1 MIQTL
6 EELEALSEALNAK
19 RNEVEEE
26 INVCVGTTCLA
37 IGAEAI
43 KENLETCLA
52 KKTAGKSCKVRP
64 VGCNGLCAQGPLV
77 MVNST
82 SDAHCE
88 VVYEKVKPEDAAHIA
103 DCTTGSQDADCVKDL
118 VCQTNIPFF
127 TKQKKIVLENA
138 GYIDPDSLDDYIA
151 RQGYHALFKA
161 LTDMSPEGVIEEVR
175 TSGLR
180 GRGGG
185 GYPTGLKWES
195 VAKAISN
202 QKFVICNGDE
212 GDPGAFMDR
221 AIMES
226 DPHRILEGMALCGYA
241 VGADTGYIY
250 VRAEYPLAVER
261 LKKAIKE
268 AEKRGLLGSKIAQT
282 PFSFHVEV
290 RLGGGAF
297 VCGEATALITSI
309 EGNRGNPRQKPP
321 HLSDHGLWAQPT
333 VLNNVETFANIA
345 PILRNGGEW
354 YAQFGTEKSK
364 GTKVFALTG
373 QVKHTGLV
381 EVPMGMTLRE
391 LIYDVGGGIE
401 ADLPPAHLRQFLRQL
416 GEIHRDIVELGVDS
430 AHELQF
436 AGAGEFYQQA
446 FLDPGYTRRR
456 IDELRQPCP
465 FAQGRAM
472 HRILDCPRSDLL
484 QAVVLAALA
493 DEDALDGNDPGCEKQ
508 RSQGQQAPGE
518 FEREP
523 PARGDQYA
531 GDDRNAQDELF
542 RVAPPI
548 CDRQRQPDGEQ
559 HNPAV
564 PRGRADDLPTGPQI
578 MDCKG
583 TEDRFGHGSHV
594 GIARCGERRLKR
606 GRL

>member
-6 EELEALSEALNAK
+6 EELEALSEELNAK
-19 RNEVEEE
+19 RSEVEEE

-52 KKTAGKSCKVRP
+52 KKAAGKSCKVRP

-88 VVYEKVKPEDAAHIA
+88 IVYEKVKPEDAEHIA
-103 DCTTGSQDADCVKDL
+103 DCTAGSKDASCVQSL

-151 RQGYHALFKA
+151 HKGYHALFRA
-161 LTDMSPEGVIEEVR
+161 LTEMSPEGVIEEMR
-175 TSGLR
+175 ISGLR

-282 PFSFHVEV
+282 SFSFHVEV

-364 GTKVFALTG
+364 GTKVFALSG
-373 QVKHTGLV
+373 QVKQTGLV

-401 ADLPPAHLRQFLRQL
+401 ADRAFKAVQTGGPSGGCIPASQL
-416 GEIHRDIVELGVDS
+416 
-430 AHELQF
+430 
-436 AGAGEFYQQA
+436 
-446 FLDPGYTRRR
+446 
-456 IDELRQPCP
+456 
-465 FAQGRAM
+465 
-472 HRILDCPRSDLL
+472 
-484 QAVVLAALA
+484 
-493 DEDALDGNDPGCEKQ
+493 
-508 RSQGQQAPGE
+508 
-518 FEREP
+518 
-523 PARGDQYA
+523 
-531 GDDRNAQDELF
+531 
-542 RVAPPI
+542 
-548 CDRQRQPDGEQ
+548 
-559 HNPAV
+559 
-564 PRGRADDLPTGPQI
+564 DLPIEYESLKAIGSI
-578 MDCKG
+578 MGSGGIIVMDETSSMVEVARFFLEFCMTESCGKCVPCRVG
-583 TEDRFGHGSHV
+583 TVQLHNLVDKFAKKEATQQDLELLEELCEMIKETSL
-594 GIARCGERRLKR
+594 CGLGQTAPNPVLSTLRYFKDEYLAGLKKENA
-606 GRL
+606 